1 MSAFAVKKPAK
12 SSRRRSRVKTPTV
25 LQMEEVECG
34 AAALAIV
41 LAFYGRQVPL
51 ERLRI
56 DCGVSRDGSNA
67 LNIVKAARNY
77 ALGPKAFRKEPSDL
91 IGMTFPMIIHWQFN
105 HFVVL
110 EGFDKGK
117 AYINDPSAGPRTV
130 TAEEFDAS
138 FTGVALTFEPT
149 AEFVRGGKESWRT
162 VRSLTSRLEGTGDT
176 LAYVVLT
183 GLLLVVPGLV
193 IPAFSRIFVDDV
205 LLAGLNNWMLPLLA
219 GMGLTALL
227 RGLLTLLRQHY
238 LIRLETGLAMNMSGR
253 FFWHVLRLP
262 IAFFQQRHA
271 GEIASRI
278 AINSRLAHLLSGE
291 LAVALLDLLMIVFY
305 LILMVQYSWLL
316 TLLGVVIALANFV
329 FLRFISRVQTDRNQ
343 RLMLDDGK
351 MDGVSMSGLGLI
363 ETLKAS
369 GAESD
374 FFRRWAGWQ
383 SKLLNSQQKLGETGL
398 FVTTVP
404 AFLYAMNSMA
414 ILAAGGLYVMNGS
427 FTIGMLVAFQSL
439 MASFLEPVGRIL
451 QLGASWQEVSGSLNR
466 LDDVY
471 RYPLAQDAD
480 SAAEGEGNHPE
491 LAGKARSNVAGFLL
505 PKLKGALEMEGV
517 SFGYNPLEPPLI
529 QNFHLSLKP
538 GEHVAL
544 VGGTGS
550 GKSTIA
556 KLITGLYAPQSGV
569 IRYDGMRREEIPA
582 GVLAVSLASVDQEI
596 RLFQGTI
603 RENITLW
610 DETAPETDVVR
621 ACKDAQIHD
630 EIASRPGGYNHHAA
644 EGGINFSGGQR
655 QRLEIARALCVN
667 PSLLILDE
675 ATSALDPLTEKAVI
689 DSIKRRGCT
698 CITVAH
704 RLSTIRDA
712 DEIIVLDRGTVVERG
727 PHERLIR
734 QGGFYASLVADD

>member
-1 MSAFAVKKPAK
+1 MSRFAAKKSANGPMRK
-12 SSRRRSRVKTPTV
+12 SRVRTPTI

-41 LAFYGRQVPL
+41 LAYHGRQVPL

-77 ALGPKAFRKEPSDL
+77 ALATKAFRKEPSEL

-110 EGFDKGK
+110 EGFGKGK

-138 FTGVALTFEPT
+138 FTGVVLTFEPT
-149 AEFVRGGKESWRT
+149 AEFERRKESWRT
-162 VRSLTSRLEGTGDT
+162 VRSLLSRLSGTGDT
-176 LAYVVLT
+176 LTYVVLT

-219 GMGLTALL
+219 GMALTALL
-227 RGLLTLLRQHY
+227 RGVLTFLRQYY

-253 FFWHVLRLP
+253 FMWHVLRLP

-278 AINSRLAHLLSGE
+278 AVNSRLAHLLSGE
-291 LAVALLDLLMIVFY
+291 LAVALLDLLTVVFY
-305 LILMVQYSWLL
+305 LVLLVQFSWLL
-316 TLLGVVIALANFV
+316 TLLGIVIALANFV
-329 FLRFISRVQTDRNQ
+329 FLRFINRVQTDRNL

-351 MDGVSMSGLGLI
+351 MDGVSMSGLALI

-369 GAESD
+369 GAETD

-383 SKLLNSQQKLGETGL
+383 SKLLHSEQKLGETGM
-398 FVTTVP
+398 FVSTVP
-404 AFLYAMNSMA
+404 AFLFAINSTV
-414 ILAAGGLYVMNGS
+414 ILAAGGLYVINGT

-439 MASFLEPVGRIL
+439 MESFLAPVGRL
-451 QLGASWQEVSGSLNR
+451 LRLGASWQEISGSLSR

-471 RYPLAQDAD
+471 RYPLASNAASPNP
-480 SAAEGEGNHPE
+480 SAV
-491 LAGKARSNVAGFLL
+491 SMF
-505 PKLKGALEMEGV
+505 PKLKGALEMKGV
-517 SFGYNPLEPPLI
+517 TFGYNPLEPPFI
-529 QNFHLSLKP
+529 EDFHLSLKP

-556 KLITGLYAPQSGV
+556 KLITGLYAPLKGE
-569 IRYDGMRREEIPA
+569 IRFDGMRREDIPA
-582 GVLAVSLASVDQEI
+582 DVLAVSLAAVDQEI

-603 RENITLW
+603 RENVTLW
-610 DETAPETDVVR
+610 DGTAPETDIVR

-630 EIASRPGGYNHHAA
+630 EILSRPGGYNHPVA
-644 EGGINFSGGQR
+644 EGGTNFSGGQR
-655 QRLEIARALCVN
+655 QRLEIARSLCVN
-667 PSLLILDE
+667 PSILVLDE
-675 ATSALDPLTEKAVI
+675 ATSALDPLTEKAVL
-689 DSIKRRGCT
+689 DALKRRGCT

-704 RLSTIRDA
+704 RLSTVRDA
-712 DEIIVLDRGTVVERG
+712 DEIIVLDRGKVVERG
-727 PHERLIR
+727 RHEQLIR
-734 QGGFYASLVADD
+734 QGGAYASLVADD

>member
-1 MSAFAVKKPAK
+1 MSRFPVKKSVGGPMGN
-12 SSRRRSRVKTPTV
+12 SRVRTPTI

-41 LAFYGRQVPL
+41 LAYHGRQVPL

-77 ALGPKAFRKEPSDL
+77 ALAPKAFRKEPADL

-110 EGFDKGK
+110 EGFGKGK
-117 AYINDPSAGPRTV
+117 AYINDPSTGPRTV

-149 AEFVRGGKESWRT
+149 AEFERRKESWRT
-162 VRSLTSRLEGTGDT
+162 VRSLQSRLSGTGDT
-176 LAYVVLT
+176 LTYVVLT

-219 GMGLTALL
+219 GMALTALF
-227 RGLLTLLRQHY
+227 RGVLTFLRQHY

-253 FFWHVLRLP
+253 FMWHVLRLP
-262 IAFFQQRHA
+262 ISFFQQRHA

-278 AINSRLAHLLSGE
+278 AVNSRLAHLLSGE
-291 LAVALLDLLMIVFY
+291 LAVALLDLLAVVFY
-305 LILMVQYSWLL
+305 LVLLVQFSWLL
-316 TLLGVVIALANFV
+316 TLLGIAIALANFV
-329 FLRFISRVQTDRNQ
+329 FLRFIARVQKDRNL

-369 GAESD
+369 GSETD

-383 SKLLNSQQKLGETGL
+383 SKLLHSEQKLGETGL
-398 FVTTVP
+398 FVSTVP
-404 AFLYAMNSMA
+404 AFLFAMNSTV
-414 ILAAGGLYVMNGS
+414 ILAAGGLYVINGT

-439 MASFLEPVGRIL
+439 MGSFLDPVGRL
-451 QLGASWQEVSGSLNR
+451 LRLGASWQEISGGLSR

-471 RYPLAQDAD
+471 RYPLAPGAASPNP
-480 SAAEGEGNHPE
+480 SAG
-491 LAGKARSNVAGFLL
+491 SMF
-505 PKLKGALEMEGV
+505 PKLKGALEMKGV
-517 SFGYNPLEPPLI
+517 TFGYNPLEPPLI
-529 QNFHLSLKP
+529 EDFHLSLKP

-556 KLITGLYAPQSGV
+556 KLITGLNAPLKGE
-569 IRYDGMRREEIPA
+569 IRFDGMRREDIPA
-582 GVLAVSLASVDQEI
+582 DVLAVSLAAVDQEI

-603 RENITLW
+603 RENVTLW
-610 DETAPETDVVR
+610 DGTAPETDIVR
-621 ACKDAQIHD
+621 ACRDAQIHD
-630 EIASRPGGYNHHAA
+630 EILSRPGGYNHPVA
-644 EGGINFSGGQR
+644 EGGTNFSGGQR
-655 QRLEIARALCVN
+655 QRLEIARSLCVN
-667 PSLLILDE
+667 PSILVLDE
-675 ATSALDPLTEKAVI
+675 ATSALDPLTEKAVL
-689 DSIKRRGCT
+689 DAVKRRGCT

-704 RLSTIRDA
+704 RLSTVRDA
-712 DEIIVLDRGTVVERG
+712 DEIIVLDRGKVVERG
-727 PHERLIR
+727 RHEQLIR
-734 QGGFYASLVADD
+734 QGGAYASLVADD

>member
-1 MSAFAVKKPAK
+1 MSAFAGKQPTEKPVRA
-12 SSRRRSRVKTPTV
+12 SRVRTPTV
-25 LQMEEVECG
+25 LQMEEAECG

-41 LAFYGRQVPL
+41 LAYHGRQVPL

-67 LNIVKAARNY
+67 LNIVKAARSY
-77 ALGPKAFRKEPSDL
+77 ALATKAFRKEPGEL
-91 IGMTFPMIIHWQFN
+91 RGMTFPMIIHWQFN

-110 EGFDKGK
+110 EGFGKGK

-138 FTGVALTFEPT
+138 FTGIALTFEPT
-149 AEFVRGGKESWRT
+149 DQFIRHKESWQT
-162 VRSLTSRLEGTGDT
+162 IRSLKGRLAGTGDT

-205 LLAGLNNWMLPLLA
+205 LLAGLNNWVAPLLV

-238 LIRLETGLAMNMSGR
+238 LIRLETGLSMNMSGS

-305 LILMVQYSWLL
+305 FIMMVQYSWLL
-316 TLLGVVIALANFV
+316 TLLGIVIALANFV

-351 MDGVSMSGLGLI
+351 MDGVSVSGLSLI

-383 SKLLNSQQKLGETGL
+383 SKLLNSQQKMGETGQY
-398 FVTTVP
+398 VTTVP
-404 AFLYAMNSMA
+404 GLLFAMNA
-414 ILAAGGLYVMNGS
+414 TATLIVGGLYVMNGT

-439 MASFLEPVGRIL
+439 MASFLDPVGRIL
-451 QLGASWQEVSGSLNR
+451 RLGASWQEIAGSLSR

-471 RYPLAQDAD
+471 RYPTV
-480 SAAEGEGNHPE
+480 SAATEQKNGDAIAPKPPDFEKRQ
-491 LAGKARSNVAGFLL
+491 AAAVATR
-505 PKLKGALEMEGV
+505 PKLLGTVSLTGV
-517 SFGYNPLEPPLI
+517 SFGYSPLEQPLI
-529 QNFHLSLKP
+529 SDFHLELNP
-538 GEHVAL
+538 GEHMAL

-556 KLITGLYAPQSGV
+556 KLIIGLYEPQAGE
-569 IRYDGMRREEIPA
+569 IRFDGMQREEIPSVMMA
-582 GVLAVSLASVDQEI
+582 GSLASVDQEI

-603 RENITLW
+603 RDNITLW
-610 DETAPETDVVR
+610 DDTVPETDIVR

-630 EIASRPGGYNHHAA
+630 DIVSRPGGYDHLVT
-644 EGGINFSGGQR
+644 EGGANFSGGQR
-655 QRLEIARALCVN
+655 QRLEIARALCGN
-667 PSLLILDE
+667 PSILVLDE

-689 DSIKRRGCT
+689 DAIKRRGCS

-712 DEIIVLDRGTVVERG
+712 DEIIVLKRGNVEERG
-727 PHERLIR
+727 RHAQLIM
-734 QGGFYASLVADD
+734 QGGLYAALVADD

>member
-1 MSAFAVKKPAK
+1 MSRLAVKKSANGPMRK
-12 SSRRRSRVKTPTV
+12 SRVRTPTI

-41 LAFYGRQVPL
+41 LAYHGRQVPL
-51 ERLRI
+51 EQLRI

-77 ALGPKAFRKEPSDL
+77 ALATKAFRKEPADL

-110 EGFDKGK
+110 EGFGKGK
-117 AYINDPSAGPRTV
+117 AYINDPSTGPRTV

-138 FTGVALTFEPT
+138 FTGVVLTFEPT
-149 AEFVRGGKESWRT
+149 AEFERRKESWRT
-162 VRSLTSRLEGTGDT
+162 VRSLLSRLSGTGDT
-176 LAYVVLT
+176 LTYVVLT

-219 GMGLTALL
+219 GMALTALL
-227 RGLLTLLRQHY
+227 RGSLTFLRQHY
-238 LIRLETGLAMNMSGR
+238 LIRLETSLAMNMSGR
-253 FFWHVLRLP
+253 FMWHVLRLP
-262 IAFFQQRHA
+262 ISFFQQRHA

-278 AINSRLAHLLSGE
+278 AVNSRLAHLLSGE
-291 LAVALLDLLMIVFY
+291 LAVALLDLLMVVFY
-305 LILMVQYSWLL
+305 LVLLVQFSWLL
-316 TLLGVVIALANFV
+316 TLLGIVIALANFA
-329 FLRFISRVQTDRNQ
+329 FLRFIHRVQTDRNL

-351 MDGVSMSGLGLI
+351 MDGVSMSGLALI

-369 GAESD
+369 GAEND

-383 SKLLNSQQKLGETGL
+383 SKLLHSEQKLGETGM
-398 FVTTVP
+398 FVSSVP
-404 AFLYAMNSMA
+404 AFLFAINSTV
-414 ILAAGGLYVMNGS
+414 ILAAGGLYVINGT

-439 MASFLEPVGRIL
+439 MESFLDPVGRL
-451 QLGASWQEVSGSLNR
+451 LRLGASWQEVSGNLRR

-471 RYPLAQDAD
+471 RYPLASNAASPKT
-480 SAAEGEGNHPE
+480 SAG
-491 LAGKARSNVAGFLL
+491 SMF
-505 PKLKGALEMEGV
+505 PKLKGALEMKGV
-517 SFGYNPLEPPLI
+517 TFGYNPLEPPFI
-529 QNFHLSLKP
+529 EDFHLSLKP

-556 KLITGLYAPQSGV
+556 KLITGLNAPLKGE
-569 IRYDGMRREEIPA
+569 IRFDGMRREDIPA
-582 GVLAVSLASVDQEI
+582 DVLAVSLAAVDQEI

-603 RENITLW
+603 RENVTLW
-610 DETAPETDVVR
+610 DGTAPETDIVR

-630 EIASRPGGYNHHAA
+630 EILSRPGGYNHLVA
-644 EGGINFSGGQR
+644 EGGTNFSGGQR
-655 QRLEIARALCVN
+655 QRLEIARSLCVN
-667 PSLLILDE
+667 PSILVLDE
-675 ATSALDPLTEKAVI
+675 ATSALDPLTEKAVL
-689 DSIKRRGCT
+689 DAIKRRGCT

-704 RLSTIRDA
+704 RLSTVRDA
-712 DEIIVLDRGTVVERG
+712 DEIIVLDRGKVVERG
-727 PHERLIR
+727 RHEQLIR
-734 QGGFYASLVADD
+734 QGGVYASLIADD

>member
-1 MSAFAVKKPAK
+1 MSAFAVKKQTLPT
-12 SSRRRSRVKTPTV
+12 RRRSRVRTPTV

-41 LAFYGRQVPL
+41 LAYYGREVPL

-77 ALGPKAFRKEPSDL
+77 ALATKAFRKEPSDL
-91 IGMTFPMIIHWQFN
+91 LDMTFPMIIHWQFN

-110 EGFDKGK
+110 EGFGKGK
-117 AYINDPSAGPRTV
+117 AYINDPSSGPRTV
-130 TAEEFDAS
+130 TMEEFDTS
-138 FTGVALTFEPT
+138 FTGITLTFEPT
-149 AEFVRGGKESWRT
+149 AEFVRSKEKWRT
-162 VRSLTSRLEGTGDT
+162 IRSLKSRLKGTGDT
-176 LAYVVLT
+176 LTFVVLT

-193 IPAFSRIFVDDV
+193 VPAFSRIFVDDV
-205 LLAGLNNWMLPLLA
+205 LLAGLNNWILPLLI
-219 GMGLTALL
+219 GMGLTALI

-238 LIRLETGLAMNMSGR
+238 LIRLETSLSMNMSGH

-278 AINSRLAHLLSGE
+278 AINSRLANLLSGD
-291 LAVALLDLLMIVFY
+291 LAVALLDLLMIVFF
-305 LILMVQYSWLL
+305 LILLLQYSWLL
-316 TLLGVVIALANFV
+316 TLLGVVIALGNFA

-343 RLMLDDGK
+343 RLMMDDGK
-351 MDGVSMSGLGLI
+351 MDGVSMSGLSLI

-383 SKLLNSQQKLGETGL
+383 SKLLNSQQQLGETGL
-398 FVTTVP
+398 FVHTVP
-404 AFLYAMNSMA
+404 SFLYAINSMT
-414 ILAAGGLYVMNGS
+414 ILVVGGLFVMDGT

-439 MASFLEPVGRIL
+439 MASFLEPVGRML
-451 QLGASWQEVSGSLNR
+451 QLGASWQEVSGSLSR

-471 RYPLAQDAD
+471 RYPLAQEAGTDREEDGPKTAGTARP
-480 SAAEGEGNHPE
+480 AA
-491 LAGKARSNVAGFLL
+491 AGFHL
-505 PKLKGALEMEGV
+505 PKLKGALELEGV
-517 SFGYNPLEPPLI
+517 TFGYHPLEPPLI
-529 QNFHLSLKP
+529 RDFHLSLKP

-556 KLITGLYAPQSGV
+556 KLIAGLYAPQGGV
-569 IRYDGMRREEIPA
+569 IRYDGMRRNEIPSE
-582 GVLAVSLASVDQEI
+582 VLAVSLASVDQEI

-603 RENITLW
+603 RENVTLW
-610 DETAPETDVVR
+610 DETVPEAEVVR
-621 ACKDAQIHD
+621 ACRDAQIHD
-630 EIASRPGGYNHHAA
+630 EIVSRPGGYNASVA
-644 EGGINFSGGQR
+644 EGGVNFSGGQR

-667 PSLLILDE
+667 PSILILDE

-712 DEIIVLDRGTVVERG
+712 DEIIVLDQGTVAERGT
-727 PHERLIR
+727 HEKLIR
-734 QGGFYASLVADD
+734 QGGLYASLVADD

>member
-1 MSAFAVKKPAK
+1 MSASAGKQPTEKPVRAAWV
-12 SSRRRSRVKTPTV
+12 RTPTV

-41 LAFYGRQVPL
+41 LAYHGRQVPL

-67 LNIVKAARNY
+67 LNIVKAARRY
-77 ALGPKAFRKEPSDL
+77 ALETKAFRKEPAEL
-91 IGMTFPMIIHWQFN
+91 RGMKLPMIIHWQFN

-110 EGFDKGK
+110 EGFGRGK
-117 AYINDPSAGPRTV
+117 VYINDPSAGPRAV
-130 TAEEFDAS
+130 AAEEFDAS
-138 FTGVALTFEPT
+138 FTGIALTFEPT
-149 AEFVRGGKESWRT
+149 DQFIRRKENWQTIRA
-162 VRSLTSRLEGTGDT
+162 LKSRLAGTGDT

-205 LLAGLNNWMLPLLA
+205 LLAGLNNWIVPLLA

-227 RGLLTLLRQHY
+227 RGLLTLLRQHF
-238 LIRLETGLAMNMSGR
+238 LIRLETGLSMNMSGR

-278 AINSRLAHLLSGE
+278 AVNSRLAHLLGGE
-291 LAVALLDLLMIVFY
+291 LAVALLDLLMVVFY
-305 LILMVQYSWLL
+305 FILMIQYSWLL
-316 TLLGVVIALANFV
+316 TLLGIVIALANFV

-369 GAESD
+369 GAEAD

-383 SKLLNSQQKLGETGL
+383 SKLLNSQQKLGATGQY
-398 FVTTVP
+398 VTTVP
-404 AFLYAMNSMA
+404 GFLFAMNEMA
-414 ILAAGGLYVMNGS
+414 ILTAGGLYVMNGT

-439 MASFLEPVGRIL
+439 MASFLDPVGRIL
-451 QLGASWQEVSGSLNR
+451 RLGASWQEIAGSLSR

-471 RYPLAQDAD
+471 RYPTASSS
-480 SAAEGEGNHPE
+480 SAAQKDAIVPE
-491 LAGKARSNVAGFLL
+491 PPGVDKRQAAAVSGR
-505 PKLKGALEMEGV
+505 PKLQGAINLTGV
-517 SFGYNPLEPPLI
+517 SFGYNPLEQPLI
-529 QNFHLSLKP
+529 ADFHLALKP
-538 GEHVAL
+538 GEHIAL
-544 VGGTGS
+544 AGGTGS

-556 KLITGLYAPQSGV
+556 KLITGLHEPQAGE
-569 IRYDGMRREEIPA
+569 IRFDGMPRGEIPPA
-582 GVLAVSLASVDQEI
+582 VLAGSLASVDQEI
-596 RLFQGTI
+596 RLFQGAI
-603 RENITLW
+603 RDNITLW
-610 DETAPETDVVR
+610 DDTVPETDIVR
-621 ACKDAQIHD
+621 ACKDARIHD
-630 EIASRPGGYNHHAA
+630 DIVSRPGGYDHLVT
-644 EGGINFSGGQR
+644 EGGANFSGGQR
-655 QRLEIARALCVN
+655 QRLEIARALCGN
-667 PSLLILDE
+667 PSILVLDE

-689 DSIKRRGCT
+689 DAIKRRGCT

-712 DEIIVLDRGTVVERG
+712 DEIIVLKRGNVAERG
-727 PHERLIR
+727 RHEQLIR
-734 QGGFYASLVADD
+734 QGGLYAALVADD